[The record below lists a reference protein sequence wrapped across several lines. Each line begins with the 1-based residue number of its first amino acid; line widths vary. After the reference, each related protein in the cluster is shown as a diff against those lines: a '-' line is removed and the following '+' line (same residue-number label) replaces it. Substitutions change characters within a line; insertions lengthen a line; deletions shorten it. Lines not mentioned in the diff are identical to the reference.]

1 MGPFIRI
8 LLVLTTLVCLLYGS
22 PTRAVRNGFD
32 AVVNHPA
39 IPLLDETG
47 RHVLDSGKPYSSR
60 MSCGNGEGSGCHDY
74 GKISSA
80 YHFEQGRDQA
90 RDGFG
95 QMRGLPH
102 LVSPGYFGGYN
113 CMGGNNPGWL
123 ALRQNADATGFGDF
137 GAAGL
142 LRECAECHAGAGWSE
157 YDRQGRRY
165 DAVADD
171 GSAPFD
177 GDYFDRQGLDIIPW
191 DWHQSGV
198 MENDCMICHADL
210 SSLTRFTTRGPQR
223 AGALKAW
230 LDLRNRELA
239 GQGLFRAVDSAFWAF
254 LNLRPK
260 QPGGGALLRFEREHQ
275 AETAPLRL
283 NDGQVVLR
291 WNPKAFNALG
301 KISVPMR
308 RFPASDN
315 CIVCHKT
322 GEDRRGFYGFG
333 GESSPRIR
341 DVHLGKRFMADN
353 GETRFINNC
362 NACHA
367 KRYLEPKFANVA
379 LDADHHFPKGNG
391 DSDVRNDLDGM
402 PGATACEQCHNT
414 ARYPALPSGQKDILS
429 AHLQLWRTHGDLDGY
444 SPAILTKITQSHLD
458 TVACQT
464 CHINRLVDSDGKPL
478 TLNFRF
484 RRGDDQMAKIFP
496 YNPAF
501 RYFIQDRVSGRVLYR
516 HERDSAFEQKT
527 TATGERY
534 LAIVDPLTR
543 TETGRAVRTAAGEAE
558 PDTYSGFKALKQAYD
573 RLLVDKGYPGADTR
587 FVYVEAN
594 RYVISHNTA
603 PSPRSVACGECH
615 SRSANG
621 SFSAR
626 LAPTGLLGAQREIS
640 LTRLPDPRLVTE
652 GIVALSL
659 PYLRVDEQ
667 GRVFKTVGDELYAS
681 RFESSLSVLNAETT
695 RSIEGLFKQRPMSEA
710 TVFADIDPGLAAR
723 LQAGLAADDWLLFNS
738 RVAHASLRGVAL
750 LAADTPRNRTLLG
763 DSRLRVDSRSPTP
776 TDRQQIGMAVTGS
789 VTGDILTLRLT
800 DAAGQPQKSL
810 DDGQVLMLLPYS
822 GTATRL
828 DQLRVACSAE
838 GQTWTAAASPDLLEL
853 QAATET
859 GEPGRL
865 LMRVDAA
872 CRERVIV
879 DRTPGSA
886 SAQ

>member
-1 MGPFIRI
+1 M
-8 LLVLTTLVCLLYGS
+8 
-22 PTRAVRNGFD
+22 
-32 AVVNHPA
+32 
-39 IPLLDETG
+39 
-47 RHVLDSGKPYSSR
+47 
-60 MSCGNGEGSGCHDY
+60 
-74 GKISSA
+74 
-80 YHFEQGRDQA
+80 
-90 RDGFG
+90 
-95 QMRGLPH
+95 
-102 LVSPGYFGGYN
+102 
-113 CMGGNNPGWL
+113 
-123 ALRQNADATGFGDF
+123 
-137 GAAGL
+137 
-142 LRECAECHAGAGWSE
+142 
-157 YDRQGRRY
+157 
-165 DAVADD
+165 
-171 GSAPFD
+171 
-177 GDYFDRQGLDIIPW
+177 
-191 DWHQSGV
+191 
-198 MENDCMICHADL
+198 
-210 SSLTRFTTRGPQR
+210 
-223 AGALKAW
+223 
-230 LDLRNRELA
+230 
-239 GQGLFRAVDSAFWAF
+239 
-254 LNLRPK
+254 
-260 QPGGGALLRFEREHQ
+260 
-275 AETAPLRL
+275 
-283 NDGQVVLR
+283 
-291 WNPKAFNALG
+291 
-301 KISVPMR
+301 
-308 RFPASDN
+308 
-315 CIVCHKT
+315 
-322 GEDRRGFYGFG
+322 
-333 GESSPRIR
+333 
-341 DVHLGKRFMADN
+341 
-353 GETRFINNC
+353 
-362 NACHA
+362 
-367 KRYLEPKFANVA
+367 
-379 LDADHHFPKGNG
+379 
-391 DSDVRNDLDGM
+391 
-402 PGATACEQCHNT
+402 
-414 ARYPALPSGQKDILS
+414 
-429 AHLQLWRTHGDLDGY
+429 
-444 SPAILTKITQSHLD
+444 
-458 TVACQT
+458 ACQT

-558 PDTYSGFKALKQAYD
+558 PDTYAGFKALKQAYD

-810 DDGQVLMLLPYS
+810 DDDQVLMLLPYS

-886 SAQ
+886 PAQ